1 MAALAAALMSAD
13 ASVLAMSGPLSP
25 ATAGKGAD
33 AQVDLTPMPY
43 SPPKLSFSNPY
54 KAYVGGN
61 IPGWEYGGETSLNND
76 YMMLTTATSNKL
88 GWIWTTEPI
97 EIDDWEVQLEFHIGG
112 DPRQST
118 GGGMAVWFTEQQGRA
133 GAMYGQS
140 DDFRGV
146 GILFDSY
153 GGGESG
159 ERVEPFVVAVLND
172 GTSIDEGAHEQA
184 PPPRTFSPAFSRP
197 HPALARQTRGCSRAA
212 PLATALSPPLL
223 RAPPFAR
230 PACGVCRLAAS
241 LPLRAMES
249 SRASE
254 HPVGTAPP
262 SRPSQIRA
270 QSRVAFCGARCGQVP
285 PHHARPPPRAG
296 GRAPGRHLLR
306 RLPQPE
312 EHRARSHRVDQRPA
326 PRLTRTPNP

>member
-13 ASVLAMSGPLSP
+13 ASVLALSGPLSP

-54 KAYVGGN
+54 KAYAGGN

-76 YMMLTTATSNKL
+76 YIMLTTATSNKL

-159 ERVEPFVVAVLND
+159 ERVEPFVAVEHQV
-172 GTSIDEGAHEQA
+172 GI
-184 PPPRTFSPAFSRP
+184 
-197 HPALARQTRGCSRAA
+197 CYAA
-212 PLATALSPPLL
+212 YRNLKNI
-223 RAPPFAR
+223 
-230 PACGVCRLAAS
+230 V
-241 LPLRAMES
+241 
-249 SRASE
+249 
-254 HPVGTAPP
+254 
-262 SRPSQIRA
+262 
-270 QSRVAFCGARCGQVP
+270 
-285 PHHARPPPRAG
+285 
-296 GRAPGRHLLR
+296 
-306 RLPQPE
+306 
-312 EHRARSHRVDQRPA
+312 RARIAWTNGQLRVWLD
-326 PRLTRTPNP
+326 LTSSNHFQPCIETVNLRELAKQDKRY